1 MTARLEHL
9 TGAEFGVK
17 VAAAKPVAHAVFNLA
32 KSAGREAAAT
42 GAALAAVT
50 IWRASGVDREHA
62 VLFVRQLWALV
73 EGAQSGDADGAALRF
88 QWENGR

>member
-1 MTARLEHL
+1 MTARLEQL
-9 TGAEFGVK
+9 TGAEFSAK
-17 VAAAKPVAHAVFNLA
+17 VAAAKPVALVIFDLA
-32 KSAGREAAAT
+32 KTTGREAAAT

-73 EGAQSGDADGAALRF
+73 EDAQTGNGAARRF
-88 QWENGR
+88 ERENAP